1 MPTMTVSGHQYSLD
15 SGHVEAALR
24 GELPEPIH
32 EHFVVINGRRWPPKQ
47 VLALV
52 TGLDRADF
60 TTHQARR
67 VLTRLGFP
75 AGRAASSGRSHAVT
89 HITAITSSPSVDS
102 EAIGRPASL
111 AEALRPFIGLWVA
124 VRGDDVLVAA
134 PTPKEV
140 VAWLAQHR
148 QRAQSMF
155 RVVDSE
161 QAITGAAPQ

>member
-1 MPTMTVSGHQYSLD
+1 V
-15 SGHVEAALR
+15 
-24 GELPEPIH
+24 
-32 EHFVVINGRRWPPKQ
+32 
-47 VLALV
+47 
-52 TGLDRADF
+52 
-60 TTHQARR
+60 
-67 VLTRLGFP
+67 
-75 AGRAASSGRSHAVT
+75 
-89 HITAITSSPSVDS
+89 
-102 EAIGRPASL
+102 

-134 PTPKEV
+134 PSPKEV

>member
-1 MPTMTVSGHQYSLD
+1 MPTMTVSGHKYNLD
-15 SGHVEAALR
+15 SQRVEAALQ
-24 GELPEPIH
+24 EALPEPIR

-47 VLALV
+47 VLAEV

-67 VLTRLGFP
+67 ALTRLGFP
-75 AGRAASSGRSHAVT
+75 VGRAVSRHARTAENSQAVVPPSDGSGAADPV
-89 HITAITSSPSVDS
+89 AIQ
-102 EAIGRPASL
+102 

-124 VRGDDVLVAA
+124 VRGDDALVAA
-134 PTPKEV
+134 ASPGEV
-140 VAWLAQHR
+140 VAWLTRHR

-161 QAITGAAPQ
+161 AAITGAAPQ

>member
-1 MPTMTVSGHQYSLD
+1 MPTMTVAGHQYSLD
-15 SGHVEAALR
+15 SGQVEAAVR

-32 EHFVVINGRRWPPKQ
+32 EHFVVINDRRWPPKQ

-75 AGRAASSGRSHAVT
+75 AGRVPSSRQRHPVT
-89 HITAITSSPSVDS
+89 HVPATTLPPSGAS

-134 PTPKEV
+134 QSPKEV

-161 QAITGAAPQ
+161 QATTGAAPQ

>member
-1 MPTMTVSGHQYSLD
+1 MTTMTVSGHQYNLD
-15 SGHVEAALR
+15 PRRVEAALQ
-24 GELPEPIH
+24 GALPEPIH
-32 EHFVVINGRRWPPKQ
+32 EHFVAINGRRWPPKQ

-67 VLTRLGFP
+67 ALTRLGFP
-75 AGRAASSGRSHAVT
+75 AGRAVGPRGRHPVT
-89 HITAITSSPSVDS
+89 SRAATSPSSAASGTD
-102 EAIGRPASL
+102 GRPAPS

-134 PTPKEV
+134 PSPKEV